1 MDKIEELYDIMPS
14 FMEISDKI
22 LQEYPRLE
30 PVMEEIWPKKA
41 SPVLLKCQ
49 NHINI
54 VALNGKPLFF
64 QHRDRQWVPT
74 LRLLHEYPS
83 MMPKMQVDRGAVK
96 FVLRGSNVMC
106 QGLTSPGGRMQV
118 VPANAVVQIAVEG
131 KQHSCA
137 IGVTTIS
144 TEEMYVWYSDCLSV
158 LLHISTQ
165 LRAPWTQIFWHY
177 VTGYDEQW
185 FILA

>member
-1 MDKIEELYDIMPS
+1 MMKKFGPDEVSGQTIMKS
-14 FMEISDKI
+14 SMQRAVRAQIVED
-22 LQEYPRLE
+22 YPRLQ
-30 PVMEEIWPKKA
+30 PVMELIWPKKA
-41 SPVLLKCQ
+41 APVLLKCQ
-49 NHINI
+49 NRISI

-106 QGLTSPGGRMQV
+106 QGLTSPGGRMEE
-118 VPANAVVQIAVEG
+118 VPANCVVQIAVEG

-137 IGVTTIS
+137 IGITTMS
-144 TEEMYVWYSDCLSV
+144 TADIRRENKGPCIETLTSLNDGLWTCGPLS
-158 LLHISTQ
+158 HS
-165 LRAPWTQIFWHY
+165 
-177 VTGYDEQW
+177 
-185 FILA
+185 

>member
-1 MDKIEELYDIMPS
+1 MMKKFGPEDISSQTIMKS
-14 FMEISDKI
+14 SMQRAVRTQI

-144 TEEMYVWYSDCLSV
+144 TEEIRRENKGPCIETLTSLGDGL
-158 LLHISTQ
+158 
-165 LRAPWTQIFWHY
+165 WTY
-177 VTGYDEQW
+177 ELTV
-185 FILA
+185 